1 MTKKLRLC
9 HRLSIPLGEQQYCY
23 CQSYE
28 TLTAWLGSCRW
39 ASPMNQDTFA
49 TGIQRILSV
58 RVIRMVLYVFNLMFV
73 WGIWHCRLCL
83 DVRTESHGL
92 LSVLA
97 PQTCYFSQ
105 VCDVRVVLEHC
116 AETFLTYPGLTIE
129 WFSIEMTR
137 RLVNYFICSTYF
149 CRSDIRKWSFDRLI
163 FWNFTLHARFVCWG
177 DIAPLVH
184 VHKTAW
190 I

>member
-105 VCDVRVVLEHC
+105 VCDVRVVLGRCGELSRIDDQVIFPQNDVLSC
-116 AETFLTYPGLTIE
+116 RLFFFLQY
-129 WFSIEMTR
+129 
-137 RLVNYFICSTYF
+137 
-149 CRSDIRKWSFDRLI
+149 
-163 FWNFTLHARFVCWG
+163 VCLSQWY
-177 DIAPLVH
+177 
-184 VHKTAW
+184 
-190 I
+190 